1 MLGQFLNV
9 LLQVLLHK
17 SHDLLQD
24 EIACTLYNMAS
35 VDFDSFYSRFLPQF
49 LAGCEGVDENQKA
62 ILSANFKVDR
72 VSTTRRRFLQEHV

>member
-1 MLGQFLNV
+1 MLPQFLNV

-24 EIACTLYNMAS
+24 EIAIALYNMAA
-35 VDFDSFYSRFLPQF
+35 VDFDIFYSHFLPQF
-49 LAGCEGVDENQKA
+49 LTGCEGIDENQKA

-72 VSTTRRRFLQEHV
+72 VSV